1 MISFKIKI
9 CFLHSGFFRK
19 KYEHLD
25 EKKKKRYNTQNKKF
39 PHVENNNGL
48 PWSLNSSQLL
58 PSSRES
64 HWKEKLKSFLKSHY
78 EGLS

>member
-25 EKKKKRYNTQNKKF
+25 EKKKKKRYNTQNKKF
-39 PHVENNNGL
+39 PHVKNNNGL
-48 PWSLNSSQLL
+48 P
-58 PSSRES
+58 
-64 HWKEKLKSFLKSHY
+64 
-78 EGLS
+78 

>member
-25 EKKKKRYNTQNKKF
+25 EKKKKKIQYPKQKVSTCRK
-39 PHVENNNGL
+39 
-48 PWSLNSSQLL
+48 
-58 PSSRES
+58 
-64 HWKEKLKSFLKSHY
+64 
-78 EGLS
+78 

>member
-25 EKKKKRYNTQNKKF
+25 EKKKKDTIPKT
-39 PHVENNNGL
+39 
-48 PWSLNSSQLL
+48 
-58 PSSRES
+58 
-64 HWKEKLKSFLKSHY
+64 KSFHM
-78 EGLS
+78 